1 MKILVTGFDP
11 FVGETVNPAL
21 LAVKQLP
28 PVIAGAEIITA
39 EVPTVFGEAGARVAA
54 IIAEQQPDAVVCVGQ
69 AGGSACLTP
78 ERVAINLIDA
88 VIADNAGQ
96 QPVDE
101 PVVADGLAAY
111 FATLPVKAMVTAA
124 NAEGVP
130 ASLSYSAGSYVC
142 NYLMYSVLHYLATG
156 EIGGA
161 GGADGADGGAGVADV
176 AGGAGAAA
184 PGGFVRAGFVHVPFV
199 PEQVPADS
207 DKPSLPLP
215 DIVRGLTAM
224 LAAVV
229 NNEGDEAVSMGRI
242 H

>member
-11 FVGETVNPAL
+11 FGGETVNPAL

-101 PVVADGLAAY
+101 PVVADGPAAY

-156 EIGGA
+156 GVSGAGGA
-161 GGADGADGGAGVADV
+161 GGAGVAVPD
-176 AGGAGAAA
+176 GL
-184 PGGFVRAGFVHVPFV
+184 VRAGFVHVPFV
-199 PEQVPADS
+199 PEQLPADS
-207 DKPSLPLP
+207 NKPSLPLP

>member
-11 FVGETVNPAL
+11 FGGETVNPAL

-101 PVVADGLAAY
+101 PVVADGPAAY
-111 FATLPVKAMVTAA
+111 FATLPVKAMATAA

-156 EIGGA
+156 EVGGA
-161 GGADGADGGAGVADV
+161 GGAGGAGVAVPD
-176 AGGAGAAA
+176 GL
-184 PGGFVRAGFVHVPFV
+184 VRAGFVHVPFV
-199 PEQVPADS
+199 PEQLPADS
-207 DKPSLPLP
+207 NKPSLPLP

>member
-11 FVGETVNPAL
+11 FGGETVNPAL

-101 PVVADGLAAY
+101 PVVADGPAAY

-156 EIGGA
+156 EVGGA
-161 GGADGADGGAGVADV
+161 GGAGGAGAAGVADV
-176 AGGAGAAA
+176 AGGAGVAV
-184 PGGFVRAGFVHVPFV
+184 PDGLVRAGFVHVPFV
-199 PEQVPADS
+199 PEQLPADS

>member
-11 FVGETVNPAL
+11 FGGETVNPAL

-28 PVIAGAEIITA
+28 PVIADAEIITA

-69 AGGSACLTP
+69 AGGSECLTS

-101 PVVADGLAAY
+101 PVVADGPAAY

-156 EIGGA
+156 E
-161 GGADGADGGAGVADV
+161 
-176 AGGAGAAA
+176 
-184 PGGFVRAGFVHVPFV
+184 GGFVRAGFVHVPFV
-199 PEQVPADS
+199 PEQLPADS

>member
-11 FVGETVNPAL
+11 FGGETVNPAL

-28 PVIAGAEIITA
+28 PVIADAEIITA

-69 AGGSACLTP
+69 AGGSECLTS

-101 PVVADGLAAY
+101 PVVADGPAAY

-156 EIGGA
+156 EVGGA
-161 GGADGADGGAGVADV
+161 GGAGGAGVAVPD
-176 AGGAGAAA
+176 GL
-184 PGGFVRAGFVHVPFV
+184 VRAGFVHVPFV
-199 PEQVPADS
+199 PEQLPADS
-207 DKPSLPLP
+207 NKPSLPLP

>member
-11 FVGETVNPAL
+11 FGGETVNPAL

-28 PVIAGAEIITA
+28 PVIADAEIITA

-69 AGGSACLTP
+69 AGGSECLTS

-101 PVVADGLAAY
+101 PVVADGPAAY

-156 EIGGA
+156 AVGGA
-161 GGADGADGGAGVADV
+161 GGAGGAGAAGVADV
-176 AGGAGAAA
+176 AGGAGVAV
-184 PGGFVRAGFVHVPFV
+184 PDGFVRAGFVHVPFV
-199 PEQVPADS
+199 PEQLPADS